1 MRTSARRVHGAEVA
15 VAGVETVC
23 VIGRQE
29 AHIMASIVQSRAFG
43 QPPLQ
48 GSTHS
53 AFHAELPAARHQQQ
67 AETEQE
73 VDQALADSFPAS
85 DPPPWTPGAA
95 RPRPAVSRPRAA
107 AAAFGGAS
115 RAGARSAHDMADSR
129 PSRPVSR
136 GPSFFNAIGSIAGA
150 IGLALLAPFAI
161 LLIGI
166 PLMFILRLIV
176 EAAGWAVSL
185 VS

>member
-1 MRTSARRVHGAEVA
+1 
-15 VAGVETVC
+15 
-23 VIGRQE
+23 
-29 AHIMASIVQSRAFG
+29 MATIVRSRAFG
-43 QPPLQ
+43 QSPLQ

-53 AFHAELPAARHQQQ
+53 AFYAEAPAARHQQQ
-67 AETEQE
+67 TETEQE

-95 RPRPAVSRPRAA
+95 RPRPAVSQTRAGA
-107 AAAFGGAS
+107 GGFGGTS
-115 RAGARSAHDMADSR
+115 RAGVRPPNDTAHRHAYR
-129 PSRPVSR
+129 PASR
-136 GPSFFNAIGSIAGA
+136 GPSFFNSIGSIAGA
-150 IGLALLAPFAI
+150 MGLALLAPFAI
-161 LLIGI
+161 LLVGI